1 MLRCDKCNRDFTN
14 SSAIKRHKCIEA
26 IETMPETKETVL
38 DSLEA
43 QIEALLERRRNTYD
57 AETRYSIDLKIKEL
71 RNV

>member
-38 DSLEA
+38 DSLKA

-57 AETRYSIDLKIKEL
+57 AEARYSIDLKIKEL
-71 RNV
+71 RGN